1 MRLIVACLFFLCWF
15 NEDAIAKIFVF
26 QAKYIQPNKTA
37 KIDTAY
43 KKITVIID
51 RNKFNVVRSISKSYF
66 TDSTVNGRNVQIER
80 FRSVSRKEYIGQYI
94 VRYPNAILRRLIE
107 DDSPGAMNGAQR
119 TITDT
124 IYSLN
129 GTARFVDVNLNY
141 FFIRADYFYSN
152 KEDYYSID
160 KNKRKV
166 FVFDLNRIEHLY
178 THEEPYKGFQLVD
191 QKYML
196 PLYTEIDYIK
206 NGNKL
211 IISCVEIK

>member
-1 MRLIVACLFFLCWF
+1 MCWL
-15 NEDAIAKIFVF
+15 NESAIAETFVF
-26 QAKYIQPNKTA
+26 QAKYIQRNKA
-37 KIDTAY
+37 GRADTVC

-51 RNKFNVVRSISKSYF
+51 RNKFYVIKYISKSYF
-66 TDSTVNGRNVQIER
+66 TDTALHGRNVQIER
-80 FRSVSRKEYIGQYI
+80 FRTVNRKEYVGQYI
-94 VRYPNAILRRLIE
+94 VRYPNAILCRLIE

-119 TITDT
+119 IVSDT
-124 IYSLN
+124 IYSIN
-129 GTARFVDVNLNY
+129 RTARFVDVNLNY
-141 FFIRADYFYSN
+141 FFLRADYIYSN
-152 KEDYYSID
+152 KEGYYSVG

-166 FVFDLNRIEHLY
+166 FAFDLNRIEHLY

-196 PLYTEIDYIK
+196 PLYTEIDYVK